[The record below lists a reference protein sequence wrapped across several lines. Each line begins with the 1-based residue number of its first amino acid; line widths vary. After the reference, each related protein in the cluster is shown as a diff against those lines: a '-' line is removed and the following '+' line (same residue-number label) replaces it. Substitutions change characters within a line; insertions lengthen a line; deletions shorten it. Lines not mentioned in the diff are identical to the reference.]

1 MRKEHALA
9 GSGRSRPNRQPLL
22 LYSLYSGQSGLQ
34 VSLQILFATFKF
46 SARNLRLFHTFP
58 YFSILFS
65 LLSARCLFATH
76 YFELCHLQAG
86 SRTVQHWCPLLSQ
99 GGTRW
104 DKVEEPGGFYTD
116 STPTQDCLRLLTSR
130 C

>member
-58 YFSILFS
+58 YFSHFS
-65 LLSARCLFATH
+65 PQGASLRRITSSSAICRRDLGQSSTGV
-76 YFELCHLQAG
+76 LCCHKVG
-86 SRTVQHWCPLLSQ
+86 Q